1 MYHDITSILM
11 RIVRLGGTFCS
22 SASDHTRKKFLKQFE
37 HLKEIFNNFKI
48 YFCNIQRS
56 DTSCYLGSRRK
67 KNSNPAIVNKRHLN
81 LYKKQPYIDHGG
93 RYSKNFLG

>member
-1 MYHDITSILM
+1 ML
-11 RIVRLGGTFCS
+11 LGFGS
-22 SASDHTRKKFLKQFE
+22 YQKKFLKQFK

-56 DTSCYLGSRRK
+56 DPSCYLGSRRK